1 MTLISPLKIVL
12 QASLGLAV
20 VAATT
25 AAQAIDYSD
34 NPLIPSEIFAD
45 ASGNFT
51 FTVNQAGAGNVCI
64 VGSNC
69 KDYVFFNVPT
79 GRTFTGLTMDFY
91 NSIDNR
97 AFIALQAGSQFTAV
111 QVGGSLVGALAYNHA
126 GWRGLCAASYG
137 ALRPTGSELTN
148 ANCIQSDGLT
158 PVPGRPTNLFTQVLT
173 SNTPPSPTVTA
184 PLPAGAYVIWTQ
196 QISGISEYTLTAT
209 TAALPVPGPLPVLG
223 ALGAFG
229 WSRRLRRRIGRG

>member
-1 MTLISPLKIVL
+1 MFSPLKIVL

-25 AAQAIDYSD
+25 AAQATDYSD
-34 NPLIPSEIFAD
+34 NPLIPTEIFAD

-51 FTVNQAGAGNVCI
+51 FTVNQAGASNVCI
-64 VGSNC
+64 PGSNC

-91 NSIDNR
+91 NSTDDR
-97 AFIALQAGSQFTAV
+97 AFVALQAGSQFTAV
-111 QVGGSLVGALAYNHA
+111 QVGTTLPGALAYNHA

-137 ALRPTGSELTN
+137 PLRPVSYNT
-148 ANCIQSDGLT
+148 AYNCMDNTLT
-158 PVPGRPTNLFTQVLT
+158 PVPGRPTDLFTQVL
-173 SNTPPSPTVTA
+173 SGSPTVTA

-209 TAALPVPGPLPVLG
+209 TAPAPGPLPVLG

>member
-1 MTLISPLKIVL
+1 MFSPLKIVL

-25 AAQAIDYSD
+25 AAQATDYSD

-51 FTVNQAGAGNVCI
+51 FTVNQAGANNVCI
-64 VGSNC
+64 SGSNC

-91 NSIDNR
+91 NSTDDR
-97 AFIALQAGSQFTAV
+97 AFVALQAGSQFTAV
-111 QVGGSLVGALAYNHA
+111 PVGATLPGALAYNHN
-126 GWRGLCAASYG
+126 GWRGLCAVSYG
-137 ALRPTGSELTN
+137 PLRPVSYN
-148 ANCIQSDGLT
+148 PAYNCMDNTLT
-158 PVPGRPTNLFTQVLT
+158 PVPGRPTDLFTTVL
-173 SNTPPSPTVTA
+173 SGSPSVTA
-184 PLPAGAYVIWTQ
+184 PLPAGAYVLWTQ
-196 QISGISEYTLTAT
+196 QVSGISEYTLTAT
-209 TAALPVPGPLPVLG
+209 TAALPVPGPLPLMG

>member
-1 MTLISPLKIVL
+1 MFSPLKIVL

-20 VAATT
+20 IAATT
-25 AAQAIDYSD
+25 AAQATDYSND
-34 NPLIPSEIFAD
+34 PLNPSEIFAD

-91 NSIDNR
+91 NSTDNR
-97 AFIALQAGSQFTAV
+97 AFIALQAGTQFTAAPA
-111 QVGGSLVGALAYNHA
+111 GTTLPGALAYNHA

-137 ALRPTGSELTN
+137 VLRPTGPDLTL
-148 ANCIQSDGLT
+148 ANCIQNDGHT
-158 PVPGRPTNLFTQVLT
+158 PVPGRPTDLFTQVF
-173 SNTPPSPTVTA
+173 SGSPTVTS
-184 PLPAGAYVIWTQ
+184 PLPAGAYVLWTQ
-196 QISGISEYTLTAT
+196 QVSGISEYTLTAT
-209 TAALPVPGPLPVLG
+209 TAPAPGPLPLMG